1 MENKQIMVS
10 ITSLIIDF
18 TKHGNMW
25 STCHDKEGMVN
36 VWFGANL
43 QQNILDQCYLQ
54 AYEEFII

>member
-1 MENKQIMVS
+1 MESKQIMVS
-10 ITSLIIDF
+10 ITSLVNGR
-18 TKHGNMW
+18 GNMW

-43 QQNILDQCYLQ
+43 QQNILEQCYLQ